1 MQSKFLV
8 LIGAAICTIILGL
21 VLTNS
26 QPIDTVKEKQGSDI
40 EKKHESSLVSIV
52 MSSSRPGC
60 ETTGCYLPT
69 TITIDAGNAVT
80 WINEDRGL
88 HTVTTG
94 YYDVPDGMIESEQIS
109 PQDKFSFTFDASGE
123 FHYYCRLHPWM
134 EGTVIVN

>member
-1 MQSKFLV
+1 MRSKIL
-8 LIGAAICTIILGL
+8 AAIVAGIVAMSLALIFA
-21 VLTNS
+21 NDDS
-26 QPIDTVKEKQGSDI
+26 IPEEKQKLAEELPKI
-40 EKKHESSLVSIV
+40 TIAIA

-69 TITIDAGNAVT
+69 IITINQHDTIT

-94 YYDVPDGMIESEQIS
+94 YYDTPDGMIESEQIA
-109 PQDKFSFTFDASGE
+109 PAETFSFTFDDTGQ